1 MAPSRLRLDE
11 DMVSAVVA
19 SSYEGPSA
27 VTVIEVDHVE
37 PGAGQV
43 VVAVRAAALNPFDA
57 KMTAGAAGT
66 DPAKLPL
73 RLGSEA
79 AGVVT
84 AVGPDAVGL
93 EGETLAVGD
102 EVYGHRLSGAQASEL
117 TVKAEHL
124 IRKPPSVSFGEAAGL
139 LATGTTAVHALEA
152 ARVAPGDTVLIHGV
166 SGGVGRMAAQ
176 LVLLRGAR
184 VIGTASPRRHDE
196 LRDLGI
202 EPVAY
207 GAGLAA
213 RVNELAPGGIDA
225 AIDTVGTDEALE
237 VSLKLL
243 RDPARFVS
251 IVNFA
256 ATLAAG
262 GQAIGG
268 GPGAD
273 PGREIRAAARL
284 TLAGF
289 LADGSL
295 DVEIARSYPL
305 ADAAAAYAFLVE
317 GHAGGKII
325 LEP

>member
-1 MAPSRLRLDE
+1 
-11 DMVSAVVA
+11 MVNVVVA

-27 VTVIEVDHVE
+27 VSAIEVESRPPE
-37 PGAGQV
+37 PGHV

-57 KMTAGAAGT
+57 KLASGKAGT
-66 DPAKLPL
+66 DPTKLPL

-84 AVGPDAVGL
+84 AVGEDAVGL
-93 EGETLAVGD
+93 EGEPLAVGD

-117 TVKAEHL
+117 TVKAENL
-124 IRKPPSVSFGEAAGL
+124 LRKPAGASFAEAAGL
-139 LATGTTAVHALEA
+139 LSVGTTAVHGLESV
-152 ARVAPGDTVLIHGV
+152 RVASGDVLLIHGV
-166 SGGVGRMAAQ
+166 SGGVGRLAAQ
-176 LVLLRGAR
+176 LALLRGAR
-184 VIGTASPRRHDE
+184 VIGTASEKRHAALAE
-196 LRDLGI
+196 LGV
-202 EPVAY
+202 EPVVY
-207 GAGLAA
+207 GDGLAE
-213 RVNELAPGGIDA
+213 RVAALAPRGIDA
-225 AIDTVGTDEALE
+225 AFDTVGTDEALA

-243 RDPARFVS
+243 SDPARLVT

-256 ATLAAG
+256 AVLAAG

-284 TLAGF
+284 TLAGL
-289 LADGSL
+289 LADGAI

-305 ADAAAAYAFLVE
+305 AEARSAYEYLVT
-317 GHAGGKII
+317 GHAGGKVI

>member
-1 MAPSRLRLDE
+1 
-11 DMVSAVVA
+11 MVNAVA
-19 SSYEGPSA
+19 ATSYEGPSA
-27 VTVIEVDHVE
+27 VSVIEVE
-37 PGAGQV
+37 SRPPQAGQV

-57 KMTAGAAGT
+57 KMTSGAAGT

-84 AVGPDAVGL
+84 AVGEDAVGL
-93 EGETLAVGD
+93 GGEPLAVGD

-117 TVKAEHL
+117 TVNAENL
-124 IRKPPSVSFGEAAGL
+124 IRKPPEASFGEAAGL
-139 LATGTTAVHALEA
+139 LSAGTTAVHGLESV
-152 ARVAPGDTVLIHGV
+152 RVTSGDVVLIHGA
-166 SGGVGRMAAQ
+166 SGGVGRLAAQ
-176 LVLLRGAR
+176 LAMLRGAR
-184 VIGTASPRRHDE
+184 VIGTASPKRHAG
-196 LRDLGI
+196 LAALGI

-207 GAGLAA
+207 GEGLVERVAA
-213 RVNELAPGGIDA
+213 LAPGGIDA
-225 AIDTVGTDEALE
+225 AFDTIGTDEALE
-237 VSLKLL
+237 TSLQLL
-243 RDPARFVS
+243 SDSSRFVT

-256 ATLAAG
+256 AALAAG

-289 LADGSL
+289 FADGMI
-295 DVEIARSYPL
+295 DVQIARSYPL
-305 ADAAAAYAFLVE
+305 AEARAAYEYLVT
-317 GHAGGKII
+317 GHAGGKVI

>member
-1 MAPSRLRLDE
+1 
-11 DMVSAVVA
+11 MVSAVA
-19 SSYEGPSA
+19 ATSYQGLSA
-27 VTVIEVDHVE
+27 IDVIEVDHVD

-57 KMTAGAAGT
+57 KMASGAAGT

-79 AGVVT
+79 AGVIT

-93 EGETLAVGD
+93 EGEPLAVGD
-102 EVYGHRLSGAQASEL
+102 EVYGTRLSGAQASEL
-117 TVKAEHL
+117 TVKAENL
-124 IRKPPSVSFGEAAGL
+124 IRKPASVSFAEAAGL
-139 LATGTTAVHALEA
+139 LSTGTTAVHALEA
-152 ARVAPGDTVLIHGV
+152 VRVAAGDTVLIHGV
-166 SGGVGRMAAQ
+166 SGGVGRLAAQ
-176 LVLLRGAR
+176 LVMLRGAR
-184 VIGTASPRRHDE
+184 VIGTASEKRHAE
-196 LRDLGI
+196 LLALGI

-207 GAGLAA
+207 GEGLAA

-237 VSLKLL
+237 VSLQFLT
-243 RDPARFVS
+243 DPARFVT

-256 ATLAAG
+256 AALAAG
-262 GQAIGG
+262 GQAIGS

-284 TLAGF
+284 DLAAL
-289 LADGSL
+289 LADGSIE
-295 DVEIARSYPL
+295 VEIARTYPL
-305 ADAAAAYAFLVE
+305 AEAKAAYAFMVD
-317 GHAGGKII
+317 GHAGGKVV